1 MGRPFLYALAGALV
15 LGARNALAGDGH
27 LTGATTWLALATLLA
42 AAKIG
47 GEVATRVGQPA
58 VLGELSA
65 GILLGNLDAVGVRF
79 FAPIA
84 HSPEVHFAAEL
95 GVILL
100 LFQVGLES
108 SLAEMRRVVGTA
120 GLVAMV
126 GVFLPMALGVGA
138 SRLFLPAEAWSVH
151 LFVGATLAATSVGI
165 TARVL
170 KDLGAEKRSEA
181 RIILGAAVL
190 DDVLG
195 LVVLAVVAAI
205 GVRGQMPPVGEVASI
220 FGLASAFLVG
230 AIAVGYFAV
239 RGIYRST
246 AKFRTAGVLSVA
258 LALLFSGVAAAAG
271 LAPIVGAFAAG
282 LLLDEVSIR
291 SHGSDGLQRLEA
303 YVSPLVG
310 LLAPIFFVRTGMS
323 VHVAGISG
331 RGLLLAVVLFAV
343 AVAGKIAAGFV
354 VGRRPSPD
362 AEAPPDRLLIGL
374 GMVPRGEVGLIF
386 ASTGAAIVTPKGP
399 LLADDLTIALV
410 LAVMAT
416 TVVVPPLLAA
426 RLRLLEG
433 RNGASDR
440 LP

>member
-1 MGRPFLYALAGALV
+1 V
-15 LGARNALAGDGH
+15 LGARNALAGEGH
-27 LTGATTWLALATLLA
+27 LAGAATWLALATLLA
-42 AAKIG
+42 AAKLG
-47 GEVATRVGQPA
+47 GEIATRVGQPA

-65 GILLGNLDAVGVRF
+65 GILLGNLDAVGVPF
-79 FAPIA
+79 LAPIA
-84 HSPEVHFAAEL
+84 QSSEVHFAAEL

-126 GVFLPMALGVGA
+126 GVFLPMTLGVGA

-205 GVRGQMPPVGEVASI
+205 GVRGQMPPIGEVASI

-246 AKFRTAGVLSVA
+246 AKFRTAGVLGVLSVA

-323 VHVAGISG
+323 VHIAGISG
-331 RGLLLAVVLFAV
+331 RGLLLAAVLFVV
-343 AVAGKIAAGFV
+343 AVVGKIAAGFV
-354 VGRRPSPD
+354 VGTRPSPD

-426 RLRLLEG
+426 RLRVLEG
-433 RNGASDR
+433 RNASSD
-440 LP
+440 PTV

>member
-1 MGRPFLYALAGALV
+1 ML
-15 LGARNALAGDGH
+15 LGARSAAADGGH
-27 LTGATTWLALATLLA
+27 LAAASTWLALATLLA
-42 AAKIG
+42 AAKLG
-47 GEVATRVGQPA
+47 GEIATRVGQPA

-65 GILLGNLDAVGVRF
+65 GILLGNLDAVGVPF
-79 FAPIA
+79 LAPIA
-84 HSPEVHFAAEL
+84 QSSEVHFAAEL

-246 AKFRTAGVLSVA
+246 AKFRTAGVLGVLSVA
-258 LALLFSGVAAAAG
+258 LALLFSGIAAAAG

-291 SHGSDGLQRLEA
+291 PHGSDGLQRLEA

-323 VHVAGISG
+323 VHIAGISG

-426 RLRLLEG
+426 RLRVLEG
-433 RNGASDR
+433 RTGSRDR